1 MFFDSNQAKLILGN
15 EVRRAEGAKVFHDE
29 ESLKDFYQLNFGK
42 ILYTSTV
49 RNFDKSTVYLSKK
62 NNKVYVGK
70 TESYKSDIWLC
81 VYQWL
86 GDSYFSAAM
95 EITQADC
102 FRNNIPFQD
111 VKKVYRILTNK
122 NLENTLQY
130 KIQEWVKDYTDEDRG
145 FIIKSVQYDEKET
158 IINIENY
165 GKAYGDSWDRF
176 ETFSYT
182 NNGACSR
189 EGGSMAFDRKYK
201 WRHFENEKHPKAS
214 YLESAIQPLRK
225 SGWGGILLLPWYF
238 LTEKVTFK
246 VYISRD

>member
-1 MFFDSNQAKLILGN
+1 MFFDTNQAKLILGN
-15 EVRRAEGAKVFHDE
+15 DVRWVAGSKIFHDE

-49 RNFDKSTVYLSKK
+49 NNFNKSKVYLSKK
-62 NNKVYVGK
+62 NNKVYVGS
-70 TESYKSDIWLC
+70 TNTYKSDIDLC

-86 GDSYFSAAM
+86 GDSCFSAAL

-102 FRNNIPFQD
+102 FRNYIPFQD
-111 VKKVYRILTNK
+111 IKKVYKILTNK
-122 NLENTLQY
+122 NLENVLQY

-176 ETFSYT
+176 ETFSYINWT
-182 NNGACSR
+182 TSGDR
-189 EGGSMAFDRKYK
+189 GGDIAFDSCYR
-201 WRHFENEKHPKAS
+201 WRTFKNEEHPKAS
-214 YLESAIQPLRK
+214 YLESAIQPLSRR
-225 SGWGGILLLPWYF
+225 GWGGTLLLPWCF

-246 VYISRD
+246 VHIIRD